1 MTAAIL
7 SSYSCPSVPHTRE
20 AERLHPV
27 PRGQAADNSKALFR
41 RAATAS
47 ILLHLA
53 IVVVAVAIQHWSSSA
68 IAGAPQEQILN
79 VSIIPLSALDTV
91 LPKGSAVEN
100 KPPQEV
106 TKEEKVTE
114 PVTPKVEK
122 TSQPKKIVAAKSISS
137 VRVEPRREQSEDSKQ
152 VNEQNTAPGETQQI
166 GVAHG
171 EAASIEQA
179 RISYQDMVATRLA
192 RAKRYPERAL
202 KRRMTGE
209 GTIRIEISANGSL
222 SGFQIIQSTAA
233 PILDEELRA
242 MVERASPFPAFPADL
257 RKGSLALVVPVA
269 FRLEG

>member
-1 MTAAIL
+1 
-7 SSYSCPSVPHTRE
+7 
-20 AERLHPV
+20 V
-27 PRGQAADNSKALFR
+27 PRGLKLDNSRALFR
-41 RAATAS
+41 RSAVAS

-53 IVVVAVAIQHWSSSA
+53 LVAVALAIQYWPSST
-68 IAGAPQEQILN
+68 IVGTPQDQILN
-79 VSIIPLSALDTV
+79 VSIIPLSALDTI
-91 LPKGSAVEN
+91 LPKGSTVDHEIP
-100 KPPQEV
+100 KEL
-106 TKEEKVTE
+106 TKEEKAVE

-122 TSQPKKIVAAKSISS
+122 ASQPKKIVAAKSIAS
-137 VRVEPRREQSEDSKQ
+137 VRQESRKQEAQDSKQ
-152 VNEQNTAPGETQQI
+152 SDQQNNTLAGAQQI
-166 GVAHG
+166 GVANG
-171 EAASIEQA
+171 EATSLEQA

-257 RKGSLALVVPVA
+257 QKGSLALVVPVA